1 MSNEVE
7 VPLKLT
13 GVNSMKAELRALKA
27 EIASA
32 TDPEQMAALS
42 QQAGVLADKI
52 RDANDAVN
60 VFASGSKFE
69 QVSNSLGGI
78 KDSIMNLDF
87 EEASEK
93 AKTFSTVV
101 GSLGKQDISN
111 SIKGLGKTVMTLGGT
126 FIKLGAQ
133 ILMNPI
139 FLLVAVITAIVVA
152 IGMFLNKI
160 GVLGKVMDF
169 IMAPINA
176 VIEAF
181 KWLGDTLGLTSFA
194 AEENAERIKAAN
206 EEIIASSKQRAEDQ
220 GAAYDYEI
228 EKAKINGKDTTKLE
242 LEKSK
247 ALTNEAKLRRNR
259 QMMELK
265 ALSKIASEDNKE
277 ERKKLRESIRQE
289 NITIRQGSRER
300 MLILMR
306 ETASKREEYR
316 KQREAAKKAA
326 EEEAKAQAQ
335 AAADAAREAA
345 ARWKERRDAIKK
357 ATEDIQ
363 KEIATANKLIVDS
376 TKTQQQ
382 KEVDDVKAKYAELI
396 KEAEKY
402 KQDTVALKKAEQIEI
417 DAINKAAKDADEEKA
432 KEKAAKIK
440 EENDKKYALEDQQ
453 RLRIQEL
460 NIRTDED
467 AKEYRKAQL
476 QQQLNADLEAA
487 GENEELQKALVSNL
501 QYQLDLIDKEYKD
514 KQLEKEKEYNALLV
528 KAQEDL
534 AQAKYGAIKGGL
546 DMIGQLA
553 GENKK
558 IANALF
564 LVDKALA
571 IGEIVVN
578 TQKEISAISAN
589 PTWSLLPD
597 GGASLK
603 IPAIA
608 AAKIRA
614 ATSIG
619 TIVASSIGKFMGGGS
634 ASVSGGSGGSTPSV
648 SAGSAKSES
657 SVPSFVPGNLYGQG
671 NNANSMTASQ
681 GIDSQGGPMV
691 VKAIVS
697 ETEITSVQ
705 NKVNK
710 IIKNSEL

>member
-7 VPLKLT
+7 VPLKIT
-13 GVNSMKAELRALKA
+13 GINEMKAELRALKG

-32 TDPEQMAALS
+32 TDPAQMAALS
-42 QQAGVLADKI
+42 AQAGVLTDKI

-101 GSLGKQDISN
+101 GSLGKADISN
-111 SIKGLGKTVMTLGGT
+111 SIKGLGKTVMTLGST
-126 FIKLGAQ
+126 FVKLGIQ
-133 ILMNPI
+133 ILMNPM

-152 IGMFLNKI
+152 IGIFLNKI

-169 IMAPINA
+169 VMAPINA
-176 VIEAF
+176 VIDAF
-181 KWLGDTLGLTSFA
+181 KWLTDTLGLTSFA

-242 LEKSK
+242 LQKSK

-265 ALSKIASEDNKE
+265 ALNAIADDSNKE
-277 ERKKLRESIRQE
+277 ERKKLRDSIRQE
-289 NITIRQGSRER
+289 NVTIRQGSRER
-300 MLILMR
+300 MLILQR

-326 EEEAKAQAQ
+326 EDEAKADAQ

-345 ARWKERRDAIKK
+345 ARWKEKRDAIKK

-363 KEIATANKLIVDS
+363 KEIATANKLLTDS

-382 KEVDDVKAKYAELI
+382 KEVDDVKEKYATLI

-402 KQDTVALKKAEQIEI
+402 KQDTVALKKAEQLEI
-417 DAINKAAKDADEEKA
+417 DNINKAAKDAEEEKA
-432 KEKAAKIK
+432 KAEAAKVK
-440 EENDKKYALEDQQ
+440 EENDKKFALQDQQ
-453 RLRIQEL
+453 WMKLQEL
-460 NIRTDED
+460 TLSQN
-467 AKEYRKAQL
+467 EYKKLQL
-476 QQQLNADLEAA
+476 QQQFDAEMLTAENNA
-487 GENEELQKALVSNL
+487 ELQKALILKL
-501 QYQLDLIDKEYKD
+501 QSDLNLIDKEDKD
-514 KQLEKEKEYNALLV
+514 KALEKEKEYNDLII
-528 KAQEDL
+528 KAQQDL
-534 AQAKYGAIKGGL
+534 AAAKYGALKGGL
-546 DMIGQLA
+546 EMIGQLA

-558 IANALF
+558 VANALF
-564 LVDKALA
+564 MVDKALA
-571 IGEIVVN
+571 IGEVVIN
-578 TQKEISAISAN
+578 TQKEIASYAAN
-589 PTWSLLPD
+589 PTWSLMPD
-597 GGASLK
+597 GGASIK
-603 IPAIA
+603 VPMIA
-608 AAKIRA
+608 AAKLRA

-619 TIVASSIGKFMGGGS
+619 TIVASSIGKFMNGGG
-634 ASVSGGSGGSTPSV
+634 A
-648 SAGSAKSES
+648 SAGGGGTIPTASTGGGGSES
-657 SVPSFVPGNLYGQG
+657 SVPSFVPGNLYGGG
-671 NNANSMTASQ
+671 NNANNMTGSQ
-681 GIDSQGGPMV
+681 GMESQGGPMV
-691 VKAIVS
+691 VQAVVS

>member
-7 VPLKLT
+7 VPLKIT
-13 GVNSMKAELRALKA
+13 GINEMKAELRSLKS
-27 EIASA
+27 EIANA
-32 TDPEQMAALS
+32 TDPAQMAALS
-42 QQAGVLADKI
+42 AQAGVLKDKI
-52 RDANDAVN
+52 QDANDAVN

-101 GSLGKQDISN
+101 GSLGKADISN
-111 SIKGLGKTVMTLGGT
+111 SIKGLGKTVMTLGST
-126 FIKLGAQ
+126 FVKLGIQ
-133 ILMNPI
+133 ILMNPM

-152 IGMFLNKI
+152 IGVFLNKI

-176 VIEAF
+176 VIDAF
-181 KWLGDTLGLTSFA
+181 KWLTDTLGLTSFA

-242 LEKSK
+242 LQKSK

-265 ALSKIASEDNKE
+265 ALNAIADDSNKE
-277 ERKKLRESIRQE
+277 ERKKLRDSIRQE
-289 NITIRQGSRER
+289 NVTIRQGSRER
-300 MLILMR
+300 MLILQR

-326 EEEAKAQAQ
+326 EDEAKADAQ

-345 ARWKERRDAIKK
+345 ARWKEKRDAIKK

-363 KEIATANKLIVDS
+363 KEIATANKLLTDS

-382 KEVDDVKAKYAELI
+382 KEVDDVKEKYATLI

-402 KQDTVALKKAEQIEI
+402 KQDTVALKKAEQLEI
-417 DAINKAAKDADEEKA
+417 DNINKAAKDAEEEKA
-432 KEKAAKIK
+432 KAEAAKIK
-440 EENDKKYALEDQQ
+440 EENDKKFALQDQQ
-453 RLRIQEL
+453 WLRIQEL
-460 NIRTDED
+460 NIKNDNDAAEYKKLQAQIQFDNDTANLED
-467 AKEYRKAQL
+467 TSELYISLKSKL
-476 QQQLNADLEAA
+476 QSDLN
-487 GENEELQKALVSNL
+487 
-501 QYQLDLIDKEYKD
+501 LIDKENKD
-514 KQLEKEKEYNALLV
+514 KALEKEKEYNALV
-528 KAQEDL
+528 IKAQEDL
-534 AQAKYGAIKGGL
+534 AAAKYGALKGGL
-546 DMIGQLA
+546 EMIGQLA

-558 IANALF
+558 VANALF
-564 LVDKALA
+564 MVDKALA
-571 IGEIVVN
+571 IGEVVIN
-578 TQKEISAISAN
+578 TQKEIASYAAN
-589 PTWSLLPD
+589 PTWSLMPD
-597 GGASLK
+597 GGASIK
-603 IPAIA
+603 VPMIA
-608 AAKIRA
+608 AAKLRA

-619 TIVASSIGKFMGGGS
+619 TIVASSIGKFMGGGG
-634 ASVSGGSGGSTPSV
+634 ASVGGGGTIPTASTGSGGS
-648 SAGSAKSES
+648 ES
-657 SVPSFVPGNLYGQG
+657 SVQSFVPGNLYGGG
-671 NNANSMTASQ
+671 NNANNMTGSQ
-681 GIDSQGGPMV
+681 GMESQGGPMV
-691 VKAIVS
+691 VQAVVS

>member
-7 VPLKLT
+7 VPLKIT
-13 GVNSMKAELRALKA
+13 GINEMKAELRSLKS
-27 EIASA
+27 EIANA
-32 TDPEQMAALS
+32 TDPAQMAALS
-42 QQAGVLADKI
+42 AQAGVLKDKI
-52 RDANDAVN
+52 QDANDAVN

-101 GSLGKQDISN
+101 GSLGKADISN
-111 SIKGLGKTVMTLGGT
+111 SIKGLGKTVMTLGST
-126 FIKLGAQ
+126 FVKLGIQ
-133 ILMNPI
+133 ILMNPM

-152 IGMFLNKI
+152 IGVFLNKI

-176 VIEAF
+176 VIDAF
-181 KWLGDTLGLTSFA
+181 KWLTDTLGLTSFA

-242 LEKSK
+242 LQKSK

-265 ALSKIASEDNKE
+265 ALNAIADDSNKE
-277 ERKKLRESIRQE
+277 ERKKLRDSIRQE
-289 NITIRQGSRER
+289 NVTIRQGSRER
-300 MLILMR
+300 MLILQR

-326 EEEAKAQAQ
+326 EDEAKADAQ

-345 ARWKERRDAIKK
+345 ARWKEKRDAIKK

-363 KEIATANKLIVDS
+363 KEIATANKLLTDS

-382 KEVDDVKAKYAELI
+382 KEVDDVKEKYATLI

-402 KQDTVALKKAEQIEI
+402 KQDTVALKKAEQLEI
-417 DAINKAAKDADEEKA
+417 DNINKAAKDAEEEKA
-432 KEKAAKIK
+432 KAEAAKIK
-440 EENDKKYALEDQQ
+440 EENDKKFALQDQQ
-453 RLRIQEL
+453 WLRIQEL
-460 NIRTDED
+460 NIKNDNDAAEYKKLQAQIQFDNDTANLED
-467 AKEYRKAQL
+467 TSELYISLKSKL
-476 QQQLNADLEAA
+476 QSDLN
-487 GENEELQKALVSNL
+487 
-501 QYQLDLIDKEYKD
+501 LIDKENKD
-514 KQLEKEKEYNALLV
+514 KALEKEKEYNALV
-528 KAQEDL
+528 IKAQEDL
-534 AQAKYGAIKGGL
+534 AAAKYGALKGGL
-546 DMIGQLA
+546 EMIGQLA

-558 IANALF
+558 VANALF
-564 LVDKALA
+564 MVDKALA
-571 IGEIVVN
+571 IGEVVIN
-578 TQKEISAISAN
+578 TQKEIASYAAN
-589 PTWSLLPD
+589 PTWSLMPD
-597 GGASLK
+597 GGASIK
-603 IPAIA
+603 VPMIA
-608 AAKIRA
+608 AAKLRA

-619 TIVASSIGKFMGGGS
+619 TIVASSIGKFMNGGG
-634 ASVSGGSGGSTPSV
+634 A
-648 SAGSAKSES
+648 SAGGGGTIPTASTGGGGGES
-657 SVPSFVPGNLYGQG
+657 SVPSFVPGNLYGGG
-671 NNANSMTASQ
+671 NNANNMTGSQ
-681 GIDSQGGPMV
+681 GMESQGGPMV
-691 VKAIVS
+691 VQAVVS